1 MTKHTI
7 IAPSILAADFGCL
20 GEQVKQ
26 VEEAGAQWLH
36 IDVMD
41 GHFVPNLTMG
51 PVLLKGLRKKSKLF
65 FDVHLMIENPEKFIE
80 PFAKEGSQM
89 ISFHC
94 ETSQDTN
101 ALIDKIHA
109 LGNKAGLAI

>member
-7 IAPSILAADFGCL
+7 IAPSILAADFGRL

-26 VEEAGAQWLH
+26 VEEAGSQWLH

-65 FDVHLMIENPEKFIE
+65 FDVHLMINNPENFVE
-80 PFAKEGSQM
+80 SFAKEGTQL

-94 ETSQDTN
+94 ETSQNTDK
-101 ALIDKIHA
+101 LIDRIHG
-109 LGNKAGLAI
+109 LGIMAGLA